1 MYTLFL
7 NAGQEIQ
14 CHNNIL
20 LLLCSCL
27 CDLQS
32 SPESSVTALVTIHP
46 NLNLYQLDQSNLAAA
61 TSNRRR
67 KDRDRALL
75 CCWVGRQHFCGLQAL
90 WGMPVC
96 RACL

>member
-1 MYTLFL
+1 MFL

-20 LLLCSCL
+20 LLLCSCVIYKAHP
-27 CDLQS
+27 
-32 SPESSVTALVTIHP
+32 SPRSPVTIHP

-61 TSNRRR
+61 TSNRR

-75 CCWVGRQHFCGLQAL
+75 CCWVGSHHFWGLQAL
-90 WGMPVC
+90 WGMPVF
-96 RACL
+96 RACLFV